1 MNSYSKRSQISGLA
15 FGESSFMLP
24 DSRATAILLRERD
37 NQIEKRKIEAEKES
51 KLKQEVS
58 FNILITEL
66 VIGRGHPTYE

>member
-1 MNSYSKRSQISGLA
+1 
-15 FGESSFMLP
+15 MLP